1 MLNGYFG
8 CCEFLFLFCVFF
20 GGWFPLRTGKTGE
33 EVFGG
38 KAQRINVLLSF
49 NSDGSLCC

>member
-33 EVFGG
+33 EVSIWWQSSTNKRAIKF
-38 KAQRINVLLSF
+38 QQ
-49 NSDGSLCC
+49 